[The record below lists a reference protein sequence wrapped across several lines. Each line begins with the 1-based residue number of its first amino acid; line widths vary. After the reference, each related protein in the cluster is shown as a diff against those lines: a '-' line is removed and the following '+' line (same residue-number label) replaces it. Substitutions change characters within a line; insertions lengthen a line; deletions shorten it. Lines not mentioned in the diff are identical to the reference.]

1 VWVKPKSMKRKLSFI
16 LLFISLFIASCND
29 KKEANQPPTCKTE
42 LVTYT
47 DSSVT
52 IKVND
57 VQQIFVFKRKDST
70 MVHVTDVK

>member
-1 VWVKPKSMKRKLSFI
+1 MVQKLFLS
-16 LLFISLFIASCND
+16 LLFISLFLASCNNGKD
-29 KKEANQPPTCKTE
+29 VEHPQTCKTE

-70 MVHVTDVK
+70 MVHVMDVK